1 VAVGVASPTSNA
13 DITVDITTRTNLL
26 AISRL
31 SGSSR
36 KRRNLFWRINGVHI
50 CHDGSEG
57 VVVCLFICLQG
68 FHCLCLLRPV
78 RLYELFGHISLMSFV
93 ELVIRDVISGAPPPT
108 PPSPPAHPNSCHP
121 RRSAIRSAA
130 FPAAPTATPTRE
142 WAQAAIGFGS
152 KASYNGR
159 FPRGLHL
166 RVRRQGKRT
175 FQSRVSDI
183 ILCRSVSE
191 G

>member
-108 PPSPPAHPNSCHP
+108 PPSPPGASEFMSSATISNSFGRLSGGANCYADT
-121 RRSAIRSAA
+121 RVRTSSNRIRFEA
-130 FPAAPTATPTRE
+130 FIQRTLPTWSPLTRTPTG
-142 WAQAAIGFGS
+142 QKDVS
-152 KASYNGR
+152 KPR
-159 FPRGLHL
+159 F
-166 RVRRQGKRT
+166 
-175 FQSRVSDI
+175 
-183 ILCRSVSE
+183 
-191 G
+191 